1 MKIEKPRPEI
11 LELFERLVPDRPGVE
26 CKMMFG
32 ARAAWI
38 NGNMFMGTFEQDLV
52 VRLPD
57 ADRAELQTAGGER
70 FAPMGRPMR
79 EYMLLPRDMHDDDGA
94 LGKWIERAFRFVAS
108 MPPKVKRAKAPSTAR
123 GSK

>member
-1 MKIEKPRPEI
+1 MKVAKPNTEI

-32 ARAAWI
+32 ARGAWV

-57 ADRAELQTAGGER
+57 EGRAELAAIGGEQ

-79 EYMLLPRDMHDDDGA
+79 EYMLVPRDMLEDDTA
-94 LGKWIERAFRFVAS
+94 LGAWVERAFQLVAA
-108 MPPKVKRAKAPSTAR
+108 MPAKIKKPKKPSAPKRR
-123 GSK
+123 

>member
-11 LELFERLVPDRPGVE
+11 LELFERLVPDRPGIE

-32 ARAAWI
+32 ARAAWV

-52 VRLPD
+52 VRLRES
-57 ADRAELQTAGGER
+57 DRDELAAAGGEQ

-79 EYMLLPRDMHDDDGA
+79 EYMLLPRDIHEDDAA
-94 LGKWIERAFRFVAS
+94 LDRWVERAYAFVAA
-108 MPPKVKRAKAPSTAR
+108 MPPKVKTPKAPSVKR
-123 GSK
+123 G

>member
-1 MKIEKPRPEI
+1 MKVAKPNAEI

-32 ARAAWI
+32 ARGAWV

-52 VRLPD
+52 VRLP
-57 ADRAELQTAGGER
+57 AEGRAELAAVGGEQ

-79 EYMLLPRDMHDDDGA
+79 EYMLLPRDMHEDDAA
-94 LGKWIERAFRFVAS
+94 LGAWVERALQFVAA
-108 MPPKVKRAKAPSTAR
+108 MPAKIKKPKRPSAPKRR
-123 GSK
+123 